1 MKLAQYEVE
10 VNCARKK
17 DGRQLAAQK
26 ILKQMHPHVQTW
38 GGILRLYGS
47 RVAESYLKMDVN
59 DDNNKNSDNDESTVQ
74 KEQTNKRVIEPNKD
88 LLEKLKE
95 EMRKLRK
102 TSKSVGKI
110 ELNLSNNT
118 KTKDSI
124 MTIKPLVLPIEQ
136 NDNKQLIE
144 FNTNATTTA
153 DVYDTD
159 IIKFSDS
166 YDSNP
171 TITQMMSDSGMKM
184 DFFS

>member
-47 RVAESYLKMDVN
+47 RVAESYLKMDGN
-59 DDNNKNSDNDESTVQ
+59 DDNKNSDNDESTVQ
-74 KEQTNKRVIEPNKD
+74 KEQTTKRVIEPNGD

-102 TSKSVGKI
+102 TSKSIGKI
-110 ELNLSNNT
+110 ELNLST
-118 KTKDSI
+118 SGKTQDSI
-124 MTIKPLVLPIEQ
+124 MTIKPLVLPNEQ
-136 NDNKQLIE
+136 SDNKLIE
-144 FNTNATTTA
+144 STTYELNDS
-153 DVYDTD
+153 DV
-159 IIKFSDS
+159 IKFSDS
-166 YDSNP
+166 YESNP
-171 TITQMMSDSGMKM
+171 TITQMMSDTGMKM
-184 DFFS
+184 DFL